1 MRVLNLLFAVAM
13 LALTSLGAAAAPSF
27 DAIEIRLIGSGGP
40 KLTVEGTDRIV
51 EVDATPALSSKDFR
65 SAGDV
70 VWVEGQP
77 GFEVALTKAGSAKL
91 TKLSTE
97 NVGKSLAFIVGGKL
111 LMTPT
116 IRDPIVADGFL
127 LTTSGGEKE
136 ARELAATV
144 SRALDRATD

>member
-1 MRVLNLLFAVAM
+1 MRFLNLLAAAM
-13 LALTSLGAAAAPSF
+13 LAFASFGATAVQAFEP
-27 DAIEIRLIGSGGP
+27 IEIRFVGGGGP
-40 KLTVEGTDRIV
+40 ELTVDGTDRV
-51 EVDATPALSSKDFR
+51 VGVGEAPLLVAKDFK

-91 TKLSTE
+91 AKLSTE

-116 IRDPIVADGFL
+116 IRDPILADGFL
-127 LTTSGGEKE
+127 LTTSGGEDE
-136 ARELAATV
+136 ARKLASLV
-144 SRALDRATD
+144 SRALEATREE